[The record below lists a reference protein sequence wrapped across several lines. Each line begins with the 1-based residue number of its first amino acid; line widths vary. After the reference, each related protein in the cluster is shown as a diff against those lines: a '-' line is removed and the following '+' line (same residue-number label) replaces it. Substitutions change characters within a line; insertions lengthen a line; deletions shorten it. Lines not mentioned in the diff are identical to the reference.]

1 MNRKL
6 AAAAAR
12 RPASRRVPPRVKRR
26 AVQAAED
33 HNASDALLA
42 HWTAMHEAMV
52 ATGALRR

>member
-6 AAAAAR
+6 SAASTR

-26 AVQAAED
+26 FVQTTED
-33 HNASDALLA
+33 QNVSDALLA
-42 HWTAMHEAMV
+42 HWTAMHDAMV